1 MTQQDTYLAEL
12 ASKLPTT
19 WTETGYQAHFDK
31 DGPEKLHPWRSA
43 GCVYITSHLDC
54 NWELY
59 CTPGGRL
66 DVVDGI
72 EFYLVVD
79 DDYVFGKTLFVRWTG
94 CLEADARVWRKAVA
108 DLIAALTPESGAPG
122 WRQVELTYGGVEDV
136 VAGNSVYVN
145 STDTPT
151 AMIKAR
157 IDHPGREP
165 MQLTATASTEQGAVE
180 ALAQKLEGVAV
191 GAALF
196 GYLFAEANALS
207 ISEAIR
213 DAIRGHY

>member
-1 MTQQDTYLAEL
+1 MSILLTYLSETLTPNLPSLELKGYRGPFTDAHSGAVFVTHVAE
-12 ASKLPTT
+12 PD
-19 WTETGYQAHFDK
+19 WM
-31 DGPEKLHPWRSA
+31 
-43 GCVYITSHLDC
+43 V
-54 NWELY
+54 Y
-59 CTPGGRL
+59 CTPGWEGNE
-66 DVVDGI
+66 GI
-72 EFYLVVD
+72 EVAVVYDGDCLVPIDLAVE
-79 DDYVFGKTLFVRWTG
+79 WTG
-94 CLEADARVWRKAVA
+94 DVKKDGKLWREAVTEY
-108 DLIAALTPESGAPG
+108 LSHLTPEAGAPG

-157 IDHPGREP
+157 IDHPAREP
-165 MQLTATASTEQGAVE
+165 IQLTATASTEQGAVE

-213 DAIRGHY
+213 DAIRDHY